1 MPRYD
6 DLIKEEA
13 RALYLQ
19 GLGYK
24 TIANK
29 IREHYNNSIAHNTV
43 KSWAKQGDWQSLL
56 DKQREVIKQET
67 ASNST
72 RSTIKNIKTLQAIQS
87 KFITQLK
94 TSSSEIRPYEM
105 VSVIREL
112 QRLEGVKDLRD
123 ALIREIAEKLP
134 EAMIKAK
141 IPQKQINLVKTTTII
156 SDIVYKPKE
165 TVFLQQFRDNMKIY
179 GISMLIEQAIPSFY
193 QWFGFSPKVDN
204 TLLKKIN
211 KKI

>member
-1 MPRYD
+1 MVRYND
-6 DLIKEEA
+6 SIKEEA

-29 IREHYNNSIAHNTV
+29 IQEQYKNSIAHNTV
-43 KSWAKQGDWQSLL
+43 KGWAIKNDWKLLL
-56 DKQREVIKQET
+56 DKQRKVIKQET

-72 RSTIKNIKTLQAIQS
+72 RSTIKNIKTLQAIQA

-123 ALIREIAEKLP
+123 ALIQEIAEKLP
-134 EAMIKAK
+134 EAMKKSK
-141 IPQKQINLVKTTTII
+141 IPQKTINLVIRNW
-156 SDIVYKPKE
+156 VE
-165 TVFLQQFRDNMKIY
+165 MVQEM
-179 GISMLIEQAIPSFY
+179 E
-193 QWFGFSPKVDN
+193 
-204 TLLKKIN
+204 
-211 KKI
+211 

>member
-1 MPRYD
+1 MVRYD
-6 DLIKEEA
+6 DRIKEEA

-29 IREHYNNSIAHNTV
+29 IQEQYKNSIAHNTV
-43 KSWAKQGDWQSLL
+43 KSWAIQNDWQSLL
-56 DKQREVIKQET
+56 DKQRKAIKQET

-72 RSTIKNIKTLQAIQS
+72 RSTIKNIKTLQAIQA

-123 ALIREIAEKLP
+123 ALIQEIAEVLP
-134 EAMIKAK
+134 KAMKRSK
-141 IPQKQINLVKTTTII
+141 IPQKTINLVIRNW
-156 SDIVYKPKE
+156 VE
-165 TVFLQQFRDNMKIY
+165 MVQEM
-179 GISMLIEQAIPSFY
+179 E
-193 QWFGFSPKVDN
+193 
-204 TLLKKIN
+204 
-211 KKI
+211 

>member
-6 DLIKEEA
+6 DIIKEEA

-29 IREHYNNSIAHNTV
+29 IREQYNNSIAHNTV
-43 KSWAKQGDWQSLL
+43 KSWAKRGDWQNIL

-87 KFITQLK
+87 KFISQLK
-94 TSSSEIRPYEM
+94 TSNYEIRPYE
-105 VSVIREL
+105 VVGVIKEL
-112 QRLEGVKDLRD
+112 QRLEGAKDIQN
-123 ALIREIAEKLP
+123 ALIEEIAELLP
-134 EAMIKAK
+134 EAMKKAK
-141 IPQKQINLVKTTTII
+141 VSQKQINLVIRHWVEMI
-156 SDIVYKPKE
+156 QE
-165 TVFLQQFRDNMKIY
+165 M
-179 GISMLIEQAIPSFY
+179 G
-193 QWFGFSPKVDN
+193 
-204 TLLKKIN
+204 
-211 KKI
+211 